1 MVQNVALRLSKPFPD
16 VALMYRFF
24 GKQRR
29 LNGKCTSRPN
39 ASSQKREGP
48 VATAV
53 SSTGLRKDHPPVVCD
68 EDGDHEF
75 IVIDDTEDEDD
86 TETILVKAEGAAGK
100 LATPE
105 AVSTTRRGGFVLYSR
120 LLSYDLRLD
129 TIGMTGSSIANINHI
144 YSLAARFAMC
154 RDRLRSASRPF
165 ANDPKAAKLMSVV
178 DELSLI
184 GEGFSEVFAGVDI
197 DCLEA
202 LVS

>member
-1 MVQNVALRLSKPFPD
+1 VVQNVALRLSKPFPD

-53 SSTGLRKDHPPVVCD
+53 SSTGLRKDHPP
-68 EDGDHEF
+68 
-75 IVIDDTEDEDD
+75 
-86 TETILVKAEGAAGK
+86 
-100 LATPE
+100 
-105 AVSTTRRGGFVLYSR
+105 AVSR

-129 TIGMTGSSIANINHI
+129 AIGMTGSSIANINHI